1 MSLCKICTK
10 EYLRLKI
17 KTWIF
22 LESIHLDIERKK
34 LEKTPYFDSVDNSL
48 SKDPKNGYDIL
59 SCDENGH
66 RIYI

>member
-1 MSLCKICTK
+1 M
-10 EYLRLKI
+10 
-17 KTWIF
+17 
-22 LESIHLDIERKK
+22 ESIHLDIERKK

-66 RIYI
+66 RIKFKVKYNLN